1 MIVLYNNELKN
12 EVHKMFSELVEKAK
26 EITETSRT
34 AQIATKRISD
44 MVSLRVSTESKG
56 YIIDMYTCLVSSVKE
71 DQFFKDS
78 EHLNAFYRLNLR
90 DKLNNKY
97 HFDVKSSDTY
107 KKEIEFKEINRFYA
121 TAGATVGTLSV
132 GGILNFVISGLI
144 NIPIAIIIAGAV
156 AAGVG
161 TYYKVPEKNKKEYNR
176 AVRKYLHDMEN
187 EILDWLIE
195 VENYFDS
202 QVRTIYKV

>member
-56 YIIDMYTCLVSSVKE
+56 YIIDMYTCLVSRVKE

-121 TAGATVGTLSV
+121 TAGATSGTLFV

-144 NIPIAIIIAGAV
+144 NIHIAIIIAGAV
-156 AAGVG
+156 AAGAG

>member
-1 MIVLYNNELKN
+1 
-12 EVHKMFSELVEKAK
+12 MFSELVEKAK
-26 EITETSRT
+26 EIAETSRT
-34 AQIATKRISD
+34 AQIATERISD

-56 YIIDMYTCLVSSVKE
+56 YIIDMYTSLVSRVKE

-97 HFDVKSSDTY
+97 YFDVKSSDTY

-144 NIPIAIIIAGAV
+144 NIPITIIIAGAV

>member
-56 YIIDMYTCLVSSVKE
+56 YIIDMYTCLVSRVKE

-107 KKEIEFKEINRFYA
+107 KKEIEFKEINRLYA
-121 TAGATVGTLSV
+121 TAGATSGTLFV

>member
-56 YIIDMYTCLVSSVKE
+56 YIIDMYTSLVSRVKE

-156 AAGVG
+156 VAGVG

-195 VENYFDS
+195 VENYFES